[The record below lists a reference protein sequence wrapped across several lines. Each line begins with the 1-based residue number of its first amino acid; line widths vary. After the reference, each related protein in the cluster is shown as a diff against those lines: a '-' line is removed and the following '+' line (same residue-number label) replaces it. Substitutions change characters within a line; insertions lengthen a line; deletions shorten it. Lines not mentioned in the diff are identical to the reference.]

1 MHSTNS
7 CQPTSTISHST
18 ARVCGRPQESDEF
31 DNRSLGL
38 QWQWHA
44 NYDER
49 WGMPTADGHMR
60 LYTADVP
67 DDAKSLWDMPNLL
80 LQKTPCDRFT
90 ATTKITF
97 ASKED
102 HQYGGIVMM
111 GRNYSALVVNRQ
123 GDGFTLERHTC
134 IGADAAREEQVATL
148 ATLRPTRRDTIP
160 YSPAI
165 YLDVYLRMSVEGN
178 TCRFQYS
185 LDGKRFKPAGEAFNI
200 KQGKWIGAKMGYV
213 AACRGRKSN
222 RGWID
227 ADWWRVSLP

>member
-1 MHSTNS
+1 M
-7 CQPTSTISHST
+7 
-18 ARVCGRPQESDEF
+18 CGRPQESDEF

-49 WGMPTADGHMR
+49 WGMPTTDGHMR

-111 GRNYSALVVNRQ
+111 GRNYSALVKATASRWKGTPASVP
-123 GDGFTLERHTC
+123 TLH
-134 IGADAAREEQVATL
+134 
-148 ATLRPTRRDTIP
+148 
-160 YSPAI
+160 
-165 YLDVYLRMSVEGN
+165 
-178 TCRFQYS
+178 
-185 LDGKRFKPAGEAFNI
+185 
-200 KQGKWIGAKMGYV
+200 AKS
-213 AACRGRKSN
+213 R
-222 RGWID
+222 
-227 ADWWRVSLP
+227 